1 MRYIF
6 IRFDG
11 RRWNGPRELSFP
23 SKAEA
28 LAYAL
33 KLGGRTEVEEI
44 EIRVY
49 FDQTY

>member
-11 RRWNGPRELSFP
+11 RRWNGPRESTFNT
-23 SKAEA
+23 KTQA
-28 LAYAL
+28 LAYAVRF
-33 KLGGRTEVEEI
+33 GGRIEVGNT

-49 FDQTY
+49 FDQSY

>member
-11 RRWNGPRELSFP
+11 RRWNGPRELTFS
-23 SKAEA
+23 SKAQA
-28 LAYAL
+28 LAYVVRF
-33 KLGGRTEVEEI
+33 GGRIEVGDT

-49 FDQTY
+49 FDKSY